1 MRVAFEDVSV
11 VPMDAEHVVH
21 GQTVVVDDDRIT
33 WVGPATAAQI
43 PAGGQRIDGRGKFLM
58 PGLADMHCHPCD
70 EDDLLLLVA
79 HGVTTIRN
87 LEGMP
92 RHVLWRERV
101 ASGQMLGPTIYT
113 SGPIVDGRP
122 VRGFGSLSVVT
133 ARGSPRGDRA
143 DQARRV
149 RLRQGLRPAVPRG
162 VRLGRGG
169 GAGAGSAGGR
179 AHPVPGRVDGIL
191 SSGQRSIEHLY
202 GYPQALQPPSRAVA
216 APHDLGQLRK
226 ALFDM
231 AQHAELGTP
240 PGTGCSD
247 AGGGHVELCDADR
260 PGRWL
265 AGQAALSAL
274 PELAYLSPLRAAQ
287 AQDFFHHYPT
297 EPERFAVPEFNAAV
311 LRGLNEAGAGVLR
324 RDRRRRPGLRLRRVR
339 ARRAAGVR
347 GGRPEPIRGAPR
359 RDDRPAEFLG
369 QAGQWGQVVA
379 GARADLVLLDA
390 DPIADIASTT
400 RRSGV
405 MVRGRWLPQSE
416 IDLLLADLAA
426 RRREPMAY
434 RTRSGSAPAVPKGSE
449 ELQFDVTWA
458 GFAVGE
464 EHIADEQNAQGD
476 RRVVATSSI
485 DGLGTALGSEAG
497 TYRAQVSVDSAG
509 VDQSAWFE
517 FDGDDGTDRVE
528 ITRVNGSVHVRHS
541 QATHDEEVTV
551 ADPDA
556 TAVFGRPLTAL
567 YLRLG
572 RAARR
577 ARGRRPGRRARHRA
591 RDLTGP
597 DRHGVEHA
605 REAAARRRLRR
616 PWSALSPGVPA
627 AELVRGR
634 PAHLRR
640 REPARPHRDE
650 HGPDLLA
657 QQLRRQPARRRV
669 HRACHPGRSRALAA
683 RSSPLIQRYRTLFR
697 APGAAAFCCAS
708 FVQRMPVAM
717 YPLGII
723 LIIAARDGRYGF
735 AGVLSALYLL
745 GNAAGSPV
753 LAGLAD
759 RHGQRRVLLPG
770 AAVHAAGCRD
780 VRGPAEHRRAGLAAR
795 CPRRGVRLQL
805 RLGGLAR
812 PGALGVRAARRDRVW
827 PQRSRWSRCWTRSSG
842 SSGRWSRRC
851 W

>member
-1 MRVAFEDVSV
+1 MSVAFEDVSV

-21 GQTVVVDDDRIT
+21 GQTVVVEDDRIT
-33 WVGPATAAQI
+33 WVGPATDAHV
-43 PAGGQRIDGRGKFLM
+43 PAGAQRIDGSGKFLM

-133 ARGSPRGDRA
+133 AEE
-143 DQARRV
+143 
-149 RLRQGLRPAVPRG
+149 AVAAIEQTK
-162 VRLGRGG
+162 RGG
-169 GAGAGSAGGR
+169 YDCVKVYDQLSPEAYGWVVAAAR
-179 AHPVPGRVDGIL
+179 ERDLPVVGHIPFQVGLYEIL

-202 GYPQALQPPSRAVA
+202 GYPQALQPQSRAVE

-226 ALFDM
+226 GLFDM
-231 AQHAELGTP
+231 AQHAELGRLPELAAQTREA
-240 PGTGCSD
+240 GTWNC
-247 AGGGHVELCDADR
+247 ATLIVR
-260 PGRWL
+260 GRWL
-265 AGQAALSAL
+265 AGPAALSAL

-287 AQDFFHHYPT
+287 ARDFFHHYPT

-311 LRGLNEAGAGVLR
+311 LRGLNEAGAGVLVGT
-324 RDRRRRPGLRLRRVR
+324 DAGVPGFVYGASEHEELRAFVEAGLSPYE
-339 ARRAAGVR
+339 ALRAATT
-347 GGRPEPIRGAPR
+347 A
-359 RDDRPAEFLG
+359 PAEFLG
-369 QAGQWGQVVA
+369 QPGQWGQVVA

-405 MVRGRWLPQSE
+405 MVRGRWLPQTE

-567 YLRLG
+567 YLRLAERLAG
-572 RAARR
+572 LEVGDQVDVPVIA
-577 ARGRRPGRRARHRA
+577 PGISP
-591 RDLTGP
+591 DLTVMASSMHAKRLPAAGSDDPGP
-597 DRHGVEHA
+597 RYLLEFQRPNWSAVA
-605 REAAARRRLRR
+605 RLTCDVANRPVRIEMSTDLTYWHNNSADSLPDDESIVRVTRVAAAR
-616 PWSALSPGVPA
+616 
-627 AELVRGR
+627 
-634 PAHLRR
+634 
-640 REPARPHRDE
+640 
-650 HGPDLLA
+650 
-657 QQLRRQPARRRV
+657 
-669 HRACHPGRSRALAA
+669 
-683 RSSPLIQRYRTLFR
+683 
-697 APGAAAFCCAS
+697 
-708 FVQRMPVAM
+708 
-717 YPLGII
+717 
-723 LIIAARDGRYGF
+723 
-735 AGVLSALYLL
+735 
-745 GNAAGSPV
+745 
-753 LAGLAD
+753 
-759 RHGQRRVLLPG
+759 
-770 AAVHAAGCRD
+770 
-780 VRGPAEHRRAGLAAR
+780 
-795 CPRRGVRLQL
+795 
-805 RLGGLAR
+805 
-812 PGALGVRAARRDRVW
+812 
-827 PQRSRWSRCWTRSSG
+827 
-842 SSGRWSRRC
+842 
-851 W
+851 